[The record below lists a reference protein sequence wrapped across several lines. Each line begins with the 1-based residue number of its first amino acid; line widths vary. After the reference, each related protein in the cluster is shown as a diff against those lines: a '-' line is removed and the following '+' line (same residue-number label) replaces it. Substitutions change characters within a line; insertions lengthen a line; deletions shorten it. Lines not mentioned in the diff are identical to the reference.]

1 MMFEPD
7 RVWDSR
13 PAVFFQRQRG
23 LGSRPEAAGAAP
35 LRSSPANG
43 ASASRRAAPAT
54 IPFRGAKHFP
64 TAAPTVLRW
73 ESAFALLSHR
83 ESNKEVTSDFSGNLW
98 YNKRDRRCEYGSQNI
113 RYDGNRKHGA

>member
-83 ESNKEVTSDFSGNLW
+83 ESNKEVTSA
-98 YNKRDRRCEYGSQNI
+98 ETYGI
-113 RYDGNRKHGA
+113 